1 MLDNHMPSSP
11 HAPTPLKTIVIVGG
25 GTAGWI
31 AGAMLAKF
39 VPRTTQIRL
48 VESDAIGTVGVGEAT
63 IPQIRLL
70 TAALGINEN
79 AMLAATQGTFK
90 LGIEFVDW
98 SEPGSRYMHAF
109 GAVGRGLGVVPFHH
123 HWLRARA
130 AGIAAPLGDY
140 VATAQAAADARF
152 DRHPE
157 IAYAYHFD
165 ATLLAR
171 WLRRIAEANGVDRVE
186 GTIVAAHRDGESGD
200 LAGVTLDDGTAIS
213 GDFFLDCS
221 GFRSLLLG
229 DALDVGFES
238 WSHWLPCD
246 RAVAVA
252 CEATAPL
259 LPYTRATARPVGWQW
274 RIPLQHRTGNGLVYA
289 AADLSDDEAAA
300 RLLATLDGEAIGDPL
315 PLRFATGKH
324 ARFWERNVVAL
335 GLASGF
341 MEPLESTSIHMVQ
354 SAVARLLSLFPSSG
368 DNTAARAAY
377 NRQTHVEYDTV
388 RDFLILHYHANRRQE
403 PFWQRC
409 RDMALPESLADKIAQ
424 FRAGA
429 ILTQEVTDLFTEP
442 AWVQVMIGQGID
454 PATWSPLAEGLS
466 RDQLAAFLADIRNR
480 HAATAQALPAH
491 ADTIALQ
498 CVAPL

>member
-1 MLDNHMPSSP
+1 MTSTT
-11 HAPTPLKTIVIVGG
+11 APIPLKTIVIVGG

-31 AGAMLAKF
+31 AAAMLARF
-39 VPRTTQIRL
+39 VPRATKIRL

-70 TAALGINEN
+70 TAALGIDEN

-98 SEPGSRYMHAF
+98 NGPGSRYMHAF

-130 AGIAAPLGDY
+130 AGLAAPLGDY
-140 VATAQAAADARF
+140 IASARAAADARF
-152 DRHPE
+152 DRHPDL
-157 IAYAYHFD
+157 AYAYHFD

-171 WLRRIAEANGVDRVE
+171 WLRGLAEGSGVDRIE
-186 GTIVAAHRDGESGD
+186 GRIVTAHRDGESGD
-200 LAGVTLDDGTAIS
+200 LTSVTLDDGRTVE

-229 DALDVGFES
+229 ETLGVAFED
-238 WSHWLPCD
+238 WAHWLPCD
-246 RAVAVA
+246 RAMAVA
-252 CEATAPL
+252 CETTTPL

-289 AADLSDDEAAA
+289 APHLSDDEAAA
-300 RLLATLDGEAIGDPL
+300 RLLANLDGAAIGDPR
-315 PLRFATGKH
+315 PLRFATGKR
-324 ARFWERNVVAL
+324 ARFWDHNVIAL

-354 SAVARLLSLFPSSG
+354 SAVARLLALFPSADDTG
-368 DNTAARAAY
+368 AARDAY
-377 NRQTHVEYDTV
+377 NRQTHGEYDRI
-388 RDFLILHYHANRRQE
+388 RDFLILHYHANGRDE
-403 PFWQRC
+403 PFWQGC
-409 RDMALPESLADKIAQ
+409 CDTPLPEALADKIAQ

-429 ILTQEVTDLFTEP
+429 ILTQDATDLFTDP
-442 AWVQVMIGQGID
+442 AWLQVMIGQGIT

-466 RDQLAAFLADIRNR
+466 EAQLDRFLGEIRAR
-480 HAATAQALPAH
+480 HAALAASLPDHAQM
-491 ADTIALQ
+491 IARQ
-498 CVAPL
+498 CAAPSR

>member
-1 MLDNHMPSSP
+1 MTSPIAPS
-11 HAPTPLKTIVIVGG
+11 PLKTIVIVGG

-31 AGAMLAKF
+31 AAAMLARF
-39 VPRTTQIRL
+39 VPHTTKIRL

-70 TAALGINEN
+70 TAALGIDEN

-98 SEPGSRYMHAF
+98 TGPGSRYMHAF
-109 GAVGRGLGVVPFHH
+109 GAVGRGLGVVQFHH

-140 VATAQAAADARF
+140 IASARAAADARF
-152 DRHPE
+152 DRHPDL
-157 IAYAYHFD
+157 AYAYHFD

-171 WLRRIAEANGVDRVE
+171 WLRGLAETAGVERIE
-186 GTIVAAHRDGESGD
+186 GRIVAANRDGEQGD
-200 LAGVTLDDGTAIS
+200 LTDVTLADGRRVE

-229 DALDVGFES
+229 GALGVAFED
-238 WSHWLPCD
+238 WAHWLPCD
-246 RAVAVA
+246 RAMAVA
-252 CEATAPL
+252 CEPTTPL

-289 AADLSDDEAAA
+289 AAHLSDDEAAA
-300 RLLATLDGEAIGDPL
+300 RLLANLDGAAIGEPRPL
-315 PLRFATGKH
+315 QFATGKR
-324 ARFWERNVVAL
+324 ATFWEHNVVAL

-354 SAVARLLSLFPSSG
+354 SAVARLLALFPSAG
-368 DNTAARAAY
+368 DNAQARATY
-377 NRQTHVEYDTV
+377 NRQTHAEYDRI
-388 RDFLILHYHANRRQE
+388 RDFLILHYHANGRDE
-403 PFWQRC
+403 PFWRQC
-409 RDMALPESLADKIAQ
+409 RETPLPEPLAEKIAQ
-424 FRAGA
+424 FRAAG
-429 ILTQEVTDLFTEP
+429 LVTADAADLFTEP

-454 PATWSPLAEGLS
+454 PATWSPLAEGLPL
-466 RDQLAAFLADIRNR
+466 DQLTRFLDEIRER
-480 HAATAQALPAH
+480 HAATARSLSPH
-491 ADTIALQ
+491 AQTVLRECRAN
-498 CVAPL
+498 

>member
-1 MLDNHMPSSP
+1 MTSP
-11 HAPTPLKTIVIVGG
+11 TAPLPLKTIVIVGG

-31 AGAMLAKF
+31 AAAMLARF
-39 VPRTTQIRL
+39 VPRTTKIRL

-70 TAALGINEN
+70 TAALGIDEN

-98 SEPGSRYMHAF
+98 TGPGSRYMHAF

-130 AGIAAPLGDY
+130 AGQAAPLGDY
-140 VATAQAAADARF
+140 IASARAALDARF
-152 DRHPE
+152 DRHPDL
-157 IAYAYHFD
+157 AYAYHFD

-171 WLRRIAEANGVDRVE
+171 WLRGLAENAGVDRIE
-186 GTIVAAHRDGESGD
+186 GRIVAAQRGGATGD
-200 LAGVTLDDGTAIS
+200 LTGVTLEDGRAVD

-229 DALDVGFES
+229 ETLGVAFED

-246 RAVAVA
+246 RAMAVA
-252 CEATAPL
+252 CEPTTPL
-259 LPYTRATARPVGWQW
+259 LPYTRATARAVGWQW

-289 AADLSDDEAAA
+289 AAHLSDDEAAA
-300 RLLATLDGEAIGDPL
+300 RLLANLDAAAIGEPR
-315 PLRFATGKH
+315 PLRFSTGKR
-324 ARFWERNVVAL
+324 ATFWERNVVAL

-354 SAVARLLSLFPSSG
+354 SAVARLLSLFPSAG
-368 DNTAARAAY
+368 DTTAARTAY
-377 NRQTHVEYDTV
+377 NRQTHLEYDTV
-388 RDFLILHYHANRRQE
+388 RDFLILHYHANHRQE
-403 PFWQRC
+403 PFWQHC
-409 RDMALPESLADKIAQ
+409 RAMALPERLGEKIAQ

-429 ILTQEVTDLFTEP
+429 ILTQDVTDLFTEP
-442 AWVQVMIGQGID
+442 AWLQVMIGQDIN
-454 PATWSPLAEGLS
+454 PATWSPLAEALS
-466 RDQLAAFLADIRNR
+466 PEQLAGFLADIRDR
-480 HAATAQALPAH
+480 HAATARALPTH
-491 ADTIALQ
+491 ASIIARHCPAQ
-498 CVAPL
+498 R